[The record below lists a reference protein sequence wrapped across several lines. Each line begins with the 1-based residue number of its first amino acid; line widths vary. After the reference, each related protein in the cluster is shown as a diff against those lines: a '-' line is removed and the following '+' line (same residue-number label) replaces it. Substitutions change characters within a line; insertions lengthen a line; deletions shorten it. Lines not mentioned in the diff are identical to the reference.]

1 MTDQQNPT
9 PQTAA
14 QPQPTPDGAQAA
26 NNLPVPDATPQ
37 LVYVTRPHE
46 PLQPEL
52 SPEQLRRHEECKQK
66 FPHLNLSKGEFVIS
80 AVHRHPI
87 GLLQIWFAVVAALA
101 LLFLAVILLSST
113 TPTAESMQASTDM
126 RMLLIP
132 AGLVGTLV
140 LLFGFIATSIYN
152 GNQFYL
158 TNESVIQLIQTGIF
172 ARKEQTVSLN
182 NIEDASYNQHGIL
195 PHILNYGMLRLST
208 EGDET
213 TYRFNYASRPQR
225 QIALLN
231 NAVEAFKNGR
241 PVTGD
246 DETQD

>member
-1 MTDQQNPT
+1 MNPQDNQSSQGT
-9 PQTAA
+9 GQGGV
-14 QPQPTPDGAQAA
+14 QPSNQP
-26 NNLPVPDATPQ
+26 PVPADTTPQ

-52 SPEQLRRHEECKQK
+52 SPEQLRRHEESKK
-66 FPHLNLSKGEFVIS
+66 RFPYLNLSKGEFIIS

-87 GLLQIWFAVVAALA
+87 GLLQIWIAVVAALG
-101 LLFLAVILLSST
+101 LLFLAVYVLVDAG
-113 TPTAESMQASTDM
+113 PAGGAAQAGADPM
-126 RMLLIP
+126 IAWIP
-132 AGLVGTLV
+132 AGLVAILI

-152 GNQFYL
+152 GNQFFL
-158 TNESVIQLIQTGIF
+158 TNESVIQLIQTGPF

-195 PHILNYGMLRLST
+195 PHILNYGLLRLST

-213 TYRFNYASRPQR
+213 TYRFSYASRPQR
-225 QIALLN
+225 QIAVLN

-246 DETQD
+246 IIDDETKD